1 MMTTQHWWN
10 DTEVHLNYVFKQ
22 DASWIVI
29 IAYVLEIKKV
39 PINVDPILNG
49 YFNSC
54 KRTAVNRV
62 TH

>member
-1 MMTTQHWWN
+1 MMTTQHCWN

-29 IAYVLEIKKV
+29 IAYVLAIKKV
-39 PINVDPILNG
+39 PINMDPILNG
-49 YFNSC
+49 YFNSR
-54 KRTAVNRV
+54 KRTAVNRL